1 MPSKANPTVVLVAG
15 LAVVLATMVAYI
27 YCAERNIDT
36 APLLAIVGPVIAGL
50 LLQNGLSRVEAQ
62 ARQAVENTNGKLDGG
77 IRDAVAAE
85 LNAQL
90 DARGIHRTAYQTN
103 GGPTAGMT
111 TPDQVVPMTA
121 PSMTT
126 AGGEGQPR

>member
-1 MPSKANPTVVLVAG
+1 MPNKANPTVVLAG
-15 LAVVLATMVAYI
+15 GLVIVLATMVAYI
-27 YCAERNIDT
+27 YCAEHGIDS
-36 APLLAIVGPVIAGL
+36 APLLAIVGPVIVGL

-90 DARGIHRTAYQTN
+90 DARGLHRAPGVPVERVTS
-103 GGPTAGMT
+103 GMT
-111 TPDQVVPMTA
+111 TPDDQVVP
-121 PSMTT
+121 MTT

>member
-1 MPSKANPTVVLVAG
+1 MKANPTVTLLTGAGVLVIT
-15 LAVVLATMVAYI
+15 LAAYI
-27 YCAERNIDT
+27 YCEAHGIDSG
-36 APLLAIVGPVIAGL
+36 PVLAVTGPVIAAL
-50 LLQNGLSRVEAQ
+50 LLQQSIARVEAKAQ
-62 ARQAVENTNGKLDGG
+62 QAVDNTNGKLDGG

-111 TPDQVVPMTA
+111 SPDQVVPMTA